1 MAGIRCCNAFALLS
15 PGGSANP
22 GLIVATVGAY
32 SENGP
37 VGADIDPR
45 RSLHGRA
52 SIVDRSSLS
61 RRPKKRGPF
70 HFVPVMAKATLDKL
84 S

>member
-1 MAGIRCCNAFALLS
+1 VPTSLDLHFQRVAQKGSDENDGKRGWQAAGIRCCNAFALLS

-45 RSLHGRA
+45 RVRLIA
-52 SIVDRSSLS
+52 
-61 RRPKKRGPF
+61 RRR
-70 HFVPVMAKATLDKL
+70 
-84 S
+84 